1 MPCLSGRFQYPGG
14 LIIPVV
20 VLPVGAVTGGP
31 AISGQVLHGFSALVD
46 TGATQTCISTKVV
59 NDVGLTPKGKR
70 PMVSASHT
78 VTANTYLFSVGFP
91 MGIAPDPRGTVSGN
105 ISIFHAIDGMEFNAG
120 GAQFDVLLG
129 MDVLSR
135 GSLKIDFDGHFS
147 FCF

>member
-1 MPCLSGRFQYPGG
+1 M
-14 LIIPVV
+14 IPIVI
-20 VLPVGAVTGGP
+20 LPVNASAGGTV
-31 AISGQVLHGFSALVD
+31 ISGKVLHHFSALVD

-59 NDVGLTPKGKR
+59 QAVCLTPKGKR
-70 PMVSASHT
+70 PMLSASHI
-78 VTANTYLFSVGFP
+78 VTANTYLFSIGFP

-105 ISIFHAIDGMEFNAG
+105 MFVFDTIDGMEFNSS
-120 GAQFDVLLG
+120 GAAFDVLLG